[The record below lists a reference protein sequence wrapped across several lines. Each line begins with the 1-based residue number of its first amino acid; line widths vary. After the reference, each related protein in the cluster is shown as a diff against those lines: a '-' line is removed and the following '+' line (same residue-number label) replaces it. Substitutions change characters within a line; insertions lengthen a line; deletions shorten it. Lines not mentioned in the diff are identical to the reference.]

1 MEEIDEGPNDIE
13 NPHDLMLELGGF
25 SLSPLWCIYRV
36 PKRLRQGN
44 DEEAY
49 TPQVVSIGPLHHGK
63 EHLNGMEY
71 HKRRYLQG
79 FLRRTKIKLEFYK
92 NKVELQEVKLRSCY
106 AEPIR
111 CSSEEFLRIIL
122 VDAAFIIEFL
132 LRYNN
137 PKFRDEDDYIY
148 NKPWMHIDVLADLRM
163 LENQLPLFILEDLFD
178 PEKYFDYAYKPSIIS
193 LSYAVFDTPF
203 FWKGSK
209 DDVLEGKRFCEVKH
223 FVDLIRT
230 ACLPPKL
237 KTDVREVK
245 SIRTPSITELHR
257 AGVKLK
263 AGSTNN
269 LFDIRF
275 ADGTL
280 EIPGLEINDHTEVL
294 IRNLIAFEQCHYKEK
309 FVSDYVNLMD
319 RFVNTPKDVELLVKY
334 GIVENWLGE
343 NSEVST
349 LINKLG
355 KGVWIYDDDF
365 YFATVAEDL
374 NSHCGT
380 HWNKWKANLRQNY
393 FNTPWTI
400 ISFVAAVFLLILT
413 FIQTVCSII
422 SIA

>member
-1 MEEIDEGPNDIE
+1 
-13 NPHDLMLELGGF
+13 
-25 SLSPLWCIYRV
+25 
-36 PKRLRQGN
+36 
-44 DEEAY
+44 
-49 TPQVVSIGPLHHGK
+49 
-63 EHLNGMEY
+63 MEY
-71 HKRRYLQG
+71 HKKRYLRD
-79 FLRRTKIKLEFYK
+79 FLRRNQLNLEFYK
-92 NKVELQEVKLRSCY
+92 RKIKGQEVKLRSCY
-106 AEPIR
+106 AEPIG

-132 LRYNN
+132 LRYNY
-137 PKFRDEDDYIY
+137 PKFRDEDDYIFH
-148 NKPWMHIDVLADLRM
+148 KPWMHIDVLADLRM

-178 PEKYFDYAYKPSIIS
+178 PEKYFDYAHKPSIIS
-193 LSYAVFDTPF
+193 LSYSVFDTPF

-209 DDVLEGKRFCEVKH
+209 DDVLEGKRFCH

-280 EIPGLEINDHTEVL
+280 EIVSRRQLTEKSD
-294 IRNLIAFEQCHYKEK
+294 RNLTVESHCNK
-309 FVSDYVNLMD
+309 FKRSRYVI
-319 RFVNTPKDVELLVKY
+319 VKIKKIVKY
-334 GIVENWLGE
+334 GIVENWLGD

-355 KGVWIYDDDF
+355 KGVWINDNDF

-393 FNTPWTI
+393 LNTPWAI
-400 ISFVAAVFLLILT
+400 ISFVGAVFLLILT
-413 FIQTVCSII
+413 FIQTVCTII
-422 SIA
+422 S